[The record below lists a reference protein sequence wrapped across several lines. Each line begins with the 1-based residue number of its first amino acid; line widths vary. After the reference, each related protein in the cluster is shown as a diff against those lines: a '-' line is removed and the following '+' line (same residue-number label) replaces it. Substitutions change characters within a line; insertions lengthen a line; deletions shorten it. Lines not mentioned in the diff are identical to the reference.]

1 MESFKRNYLKF
12 GVIIISMLA
21 FFSIVAKPIYAGI
34 KISDEIKSCVVAVGN
49 FEYKLNDETGIIEED
64 KIFRGTGV
72 LIHAGKYILVTAKH
86 VIFDK
91 ESNLLIPNL
100 CYWGN
105 KQNGD
110 EFVHAFAQTKYKY
123 PNITWVVHKER
134 EIDIALSIVEK
145 VSEDE
150 KMFFLGLNV
159 FENIADIENGDDVC
173 YLGYPF
179 GFGAK
184 QGSNPV
190 FRKGMVAHKEK
201 AGKYFYID
209 AVVTNGNSGGP
220 VFKIEKDGGEAKLVG
235 IISGFPYAPLKGGAF
250 HSGLGQV
257 FSVDCINDILKS
269 PEYKKTR

>member
-1 MESFKRNYLKF
+1 MESFEKNYLKLA
-12 GVIIISMLA
+12 VKTIAILA
-21 FFSIVAKPIYAGI
+21 FFLLAVKPIYAGI

-49 FEYKLNDETGIIEED
+49 FEHKLNDKTGIIEKER
-64 KIFRGTGV
+64 KFRGTGV
-72 LIHAGKYILVTAKH
+72 LILADKYILVTAKH

-91 ESNLLIPNL
+91 KTNLLIPNL

-110 EFVHAFAQTKYKY
+110 EFTHTFAQTKYKY
-123 PNITWVVHKER
+123 PNITWVVHKR
-134 EIDIALSIVEK
+134 PDIDIALSIVEK

-179 GFGAK
+179 GLGAK

-220 VFKIEKDGGEAKLVG
+220 VFKLEDDGEAKLVG

-257 FSVDCINDILKS
+257 FSVDCINDILK
-269 PEYKKTR
+269 YKKFKDSL